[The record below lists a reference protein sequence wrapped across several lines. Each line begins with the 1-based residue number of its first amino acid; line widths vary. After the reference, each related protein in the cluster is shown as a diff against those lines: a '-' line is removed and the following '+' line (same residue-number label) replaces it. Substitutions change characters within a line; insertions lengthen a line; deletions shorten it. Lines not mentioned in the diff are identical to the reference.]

1 VHNLGFRNHLA
12 EFGDVIVVDADAL
25 DGPVGIVFYCLRRR
39 KGSGVQGSGVQGFRG
54 SGVQGF
60 RVQGFRGSG
69 STVLGSWCLILGFK
83 V

>member
-1 VHNLGFRNHLA
+1 MHNLGFRNHLA

-39 KGSGVQGSGVQGFRG
+39 KGSGVQG
-54 SGVQGF
+54 F